1 MRVLLFKVSSS
12 SSRFVRNQIVL
23 LTSCLLFWFF
33 VSKTVAF
40 FVQKN
45 TGANFVPY
53 KNLKK
58 YVPRYYPQS
67 KQQDYIRRVYSYR
80 SSSLT
85 NVLVSSPFLSSIR
98 MAVKSNHDIVEK
110 EIHNTGDVV
119 DLTGDGGVLKKVIRK
134 GFGFKTQP
142 TIGSTCYI
150 KYSMTLSNGT
160 LISASDE
167 LEYTKADVIT
177 NREDSKTNRR
187 KGTFDFILKQSKKLA
202 LRDTSQN
209 KSLNQGMGDD
219 LEIETDNKEKQTQ
232 EQEEVFTSEVIE
244 GWDICVASMIPNEIC
259 EVTCT
264 YPYAFGKAG
273 VDGYIP
279 ASSSIISRIEL
290 IDWVSLADCGTTNV
304 EDEDELMEKWKT
316 DLQQSDSLTPMDSLI
331 NSEQN
336 GINQERQE
344 KNEIME
350 VEEIDQ
356 MTTTTTTTISD
367 KRTISSNDIIEVTST
382 TNENKEEETR
392 MANLSSSNFD
402 EKQRQRWTSSKEQ
415 KVLNPIL
422 DESNN
427 VPEKQTENMNK
438 KVEVHTTRNV
448 GPNSQNTGGND
459 KNNKKEYPRFD
470 ISDND
475 LSSKLQTDI
484 NGYLNPNQIVEGK
497 TNLYSWRETSDYID
511 VYIPVPFST
520 KKEDI
525 IVGIEKQELQIAIDG
540 NRVMNGI
547 LLDEIRIQNAHWF
560 IERDEKSTSDNA
572 RNLTAAEK
580 KELTRGHVCI
590 YIHLP
595 KKNPKIW
602 AKVYQN

>member
-1 MRVLLFKVSSS
+1 
-12 SSRFVRNQIVL
+12 
-23 LTSCLLFWFF
+23 
-33 VSKTVAF
+33 
-40 FVQKN
+40 
-45 TGANFVPY
+45 
-53 KNLKK
+53 
-58 YVPRYYPQS
+58 
-67 KQQDYIRRVYSYR
+67 
-80 SSSLT
+80 
-85 NVLVSSPFLSSIR
+85 

-209 KSLNQGMGDD
+209 NSLNQGMGDD
-219 LEIETDNKEKQTQ
+219 LEIDKEKQTQEQ